1 MTMMSR
7 GSTPAFVGRV
17 PELTAL
23 IEAFDNAR
31 AGRATTALVGGE
43 AGVGKSRLVRELG
56 AHARRTGARVLVGHC
71 LDLEEGGL
79 PYAPFVDILRTLER
93 ELPAD
98 EGGATIGPLRAALGS
113 PPAGTSPAAPAAAA
127 PAPDPFGRARVF
139 ELLLS
144 LLDRLTAQGPVVL
157 VIEDIHWADRST
169 DDLITL
175 LSTGARHLPL
185 MLAATYRTD
194 DGGRRRGLQDLLA
207 ELTRRGVT
215 QVRLRRL
222 DRGEVVELASALL
235 GGPPSAELAAGIAD
249 RSDGNPLF
257 VEELVAAIAGD
268 PDAPMPP
275 HLRDAVLSRV
285 GRMSPDAAATLR
297 ACAVGGRQVEHDLLA
312 RVAEL
317 AGTGG
322 AGDDQLADGLRAC
335 VDHQL
340 LIVDN
345 ELGGYR
351 FRHALVHEAVLDE
364 VLPGE
369 LRRLHRAYAHALL
382 ADVPGDVGPAGRS
395 DRGDRWAR
403 LAHHWSAAGDYD
415 AALGAA
421 VRAGFAAEQA
431 FAVPEAHRYLERSV
445 RLWDRAVDPI
455 AATGCDRGELLARAA
470 DAASRAGAI
479 TRALTLVGEALDT
492 GTVRGDPTRAGVL
505 QERRGWYLM
514 RAGRDAE
521 ALESYERAVAL
532 VPERPPSPARV
543 GVVQAHGHAL
553 ERAGRHGEAR
563 ARAEEAIALALPID
577 DAKGEGQARHVLGLA
592 LAAEARTDEAIGQL
606 HQAGLIAV
614 GLGDLAEVAGAYVHL
629 WRTLVE
635 ARRGGDLVDLIG
647 FLSPGSGEPSPSL
660 MGSIGA
666 AALHQLGRWD
676 EAERLLGTGGA
687 GAATAPY
694 GGGESAV
701 TAVTRTLVSGALAV
715 DRGDHD
721 LARERLETARAWC
734 HQVGD
739 GRLNG
744 LLHRALAELAT
755 WQERFDDAR
764 GEVATG
770 LGLLAHTGDPEFEA
784 RLAAVGLR
792 AEADRAV
799 APRRAPGGSS
809 PRRDDP
815 GGIATGL
822 MERLDELAGQ
832 ARVRHAPPTC
842 ETFAAQLTG
851 RAEMSRLADRPD
863 PDLWREAVT
872 IWDGIGFP
880 YAAAYARFRGAEA
893 MLAAG
898 GDRDRVAADLRSSHN
913 AATTLRAVPLTA
925 AIERLARR
933 ARFDLGPGPTSGD
946 SSAPGDG
953 AGPVLTPRESE
964 VLALVAEG
972 LTNRQIGERLFISEK
987 TASVHV
993 SRLLAKLSAGTRG
1006 EAAAIARRRGLLG
1019 N

>member
-1 MTMMSR
+1 MMSR

-23 IEAFDNAR
+23 IEAFDDAR

-127 PAPDPFGRARVF
+127 PAADPFGRARVF

-285 GRMSPDAAATLR
+285 GRMPPDAAATLR
-297 ACAVGGRQVEHDLLA
+297 ACAVGGRQVEHALLA
-312 RVAEL
+312 RVIEL
-317 AGTGG
+317 AGAGG
-322 AGDDQLADGLRAC
+322 AGDDELADGLRAC
-335 VDHQL
+335 VHHQL

-369 LRRLHRAYAHALL
+369 LARLHRAYAHGLL
-382 ADVPGDVGPAGRS
+382 ADVPGDVGPASRS
-395 DRGDRWAR
+395 DGGGRWAR
-403 LAHHWSAAGDYD
+403 LAHHWSAAGDHD

-421 VRAGFAAEQA
+421 VRAGFAAERA
-431 FAVPEAHRYLERSV
+431 FAVPEAHRYLEWSV
-445 RLWDRAVDPI
+445 RLWDRAVDPV

-492 GTVRGDPTRAGVL
+492 GTVRADPTRAGVL
-505 QERRGWYLM
+505 HERRGWYLM

-521 ALESYERAVAL
+521 ALDAYERAVAL

-543 GVVQAHGHAL
+543 GVVQAQGHAL
-553 ERAGRHGEAR
+553 ERAGRHAEAR
-563 ARAEEAIALALPID
+563 VRAEEAIALALSID
-577 DAKGEGQARHVLGLA
+577 DARGEGQARHVLGLV

-606 HQAGLIAV
+606 HKAGQIAV

-635 ARRGGDLVDLIG
+635 AARGGDLVELIG

-676 EAERLLGTGGA
+676 EADRLLGTGQPGA
-687 GAATAPY
+687 GTAPY

-764 GEVATG
+764 SEVATG
-770 LGLLAHTGDPEFEA
+770 LGLLAHTGDREFEA

-799 APRRAPGGSS
+799 AARPAPGGVS

-815 GGIATGL
+815 
-822 MERLDELAGQ
+822 RWH
-832 ARVRHAPPTC
+832 RR
-842 ETFAAQLTG
+842 
-851 RAEMSRLADRPD
+851 RPD
-863 PDLWREAVT
+863 
-872 IWDGIGFP
+872 G
-880 YAAAYARFRGAEA
+880 
-893 MLAAG
+893 AAG
-898 GDRDRVAADLRSSHN
+898 GAGRRGEGPPRTTHLRDVRGAPHGARRDEPARGPARPRPLAGGRRDVGRHRVPLRRRV
-913 AATTLRAVPLTA
+913 RAVPGRRGHTGRRRRSRPRGGRA
-925 AIERLARR
+925 APFPRR
-933 ARFDLGPGPTSGD
+933 RHDAPGGAADGGDRAPGP
-946 SSAPGDG
+946 PG
-953 AGPVLTPRESE
+953 A
-964 VLALVAEG
+964 
-972 LTNRQIGERLFISEK
+972 
-987 TASVHV
+987 
-993 SRLLAKLSAGTRG
+993 TRPG
-1006 EAAAIARRRGLLG
+1006 SPPHLR
-1019 N
+1019 